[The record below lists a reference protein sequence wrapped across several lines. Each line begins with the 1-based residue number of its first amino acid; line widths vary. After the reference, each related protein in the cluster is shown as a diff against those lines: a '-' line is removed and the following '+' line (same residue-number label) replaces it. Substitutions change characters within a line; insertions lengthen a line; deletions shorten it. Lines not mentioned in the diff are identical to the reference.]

1 MRLHKTVGAIRMH
14 ALIGAVFVVAC
25 GEPAQEPANTST
37 AQASMTSAPSVT
49 ATEIEDLGVRNGT
62 ILADNLLAAGQ
73 VTELQFEELVD
84 MGYTNFISLRPTS
97 ENGAGWEETHV
108 VDDDVMFTRIPVAGA
123 GGLTRENVM
132 ALNEILEEAEASSEN
147 TVLYCAS
154 SNRVGGLLA
163 LKAYWLDGIAPDDAL
178 EIGRQAGL
186 TGLESAVQELL
197 SQPR

>member
-1 MRLHKTVGAIRMH
+1 MRLHKPVRAIRLP

-37 AQASMTSAPSVT
+37 GQASMTSAPSVT
-49 ATEIEDLGVRNGT
+49 ATEIQDLGVRNGT
-62 ILADNLLAAGQ
+62 ILTDNLLAAGQ
-73 VTELQFEELVD
+73 VTESQFEELVD

-97 ENGAGWEETHV
+97 ENGAGWEEAHV
-108 VDDDVMFTRIPVAGA
+108 VDDDVTFTRIPVAGA

-132 ALNEILEEAEASSEN
+132 ALNEILEEASSEN

-163 LKAYWLDGIAPDDAL
+163 LKAYWLDGVEPDDAL

>member
-37 AQASMTSAPSVT
+37 GQASMTSAPSVT
-49 ATEIEDLGVRNGT
+49 ATEIQDLGVRNGT
-62 ILADNLLAAGQ
+62 ILTDNLLAAGQ
-73 VTELQFEELVD
+73 VTESQFEELVD

-97 ENGAGWEETHV
+97 ENGAGWEEAHV
-108 VDDDVMFTRIPVAGA
+108 VDDDVTFTRIPVAGA

-132 ALNEILEEAEASSEN
+132 ALNEILEEASSEN

-163 LKAYWLDGIAPDDAL
+163 LKAYWLDGVEPDDAL

>member
-1 MRLHKTVGAIRMH
+1 MRIQQPFCTIRVL
-14 ALIGAVFVVAC
+14 ALIGAVFIAAC
-25 GEPAQEPANTST
+25 GGPAQESVNTST
-37 AQASMTSAPSVT
+37 GQASMTSGPSVT
-49 ATEIEDLGVRNGT
+49 TAEIQDLGVRNGT
-62 ILADNLLAAGQ
+62 IVADNLLAAGQ

-97 ENGAGWEETHV
+97 ENGAGWEEGHV
-108 VDDDVMFTRIPVAGA
+108 VDDDVTFTRIPVAGA

-132 ALNEILEEAEASSEN
+132 ALNEILEEASSEN

-163 LKAYWLDGIAPDDAL
+163 LKAYWLDGVEPDDAL

>member
-1 MRLHKTVGAIRMH
+1 M
-14 ALIGAVFVVAC
+14 
-25 GEPAQEPANTST
+25 
-37 AQASMTSAPSVT
+37 
-49 ATEIEDLGVRNGT
+49 
-62 ILADNLLAAGQ
+62 
-73 VTELQFEELVD
+73 
-84 MGYTNFISLRPTS
+84 
-97 ENGAGWEETHV
+97 
-108 VDDDVMFTRIPVAGA
+108 AGA

-132 ALNEILEEAEASSEN
+132 VLSEILEEASSEN

-163 LKAYWLDGIAPDDAL
+163 LKAYWLDGVEPDAAL

>member
-1 MRLHKTVGAIRMH
+1 MRLHKPVRAIRLP

-37 AQASMTSAPSVT
+37 GQASMTSAPSVT
-49 ATEIEDLGVRNGT
+49 ATEIQDLGVRNGT
-62 ILADNLLAAGQ
+62 ILTDNLLAAGQ
-73 VTELQFEELVD
+73 VTEVQFEELVD

-97 ENGAGWEETHV
+97 ENGAGWEEAHV
-108 VDDDVMFTRIPVAGA
+108 VDDDVTFTRIPVAGA

-132 ALNEILEEAEASSEN
+132 ALNEILEEASSEN

-163 LKAYWLDGIAPDDAL
+163 LKAYWLDGVEPDDAL

>member
-1 MRLHKTVGAIRMH
+1 MRLHKPVRAIRLP

-37 AQASMTSAPSVT
+37 GQASMTSSPSVT
-49 ATEIEDLGVRNGT
+49 ATEIQDLGVRNGT
-62 ILADNLLAAGQ
+62 ILTDNLLAAGQ
-73 VTELQFEELVD
+73 VTEVQFEELVD

-97 ENGAGWEETHV
+97 ENGAGWEEAHV
-108 VDDDVMFTRIPVAGA
+108 VDDDVTFTRIPVAGA

-132 ALNEILEEAEASSEN
+132 ALNEILEEASSEN

-163 LKAYWLDGIAPDDAL
+163 LKAYWLDGVEPDDAL

>member
-1 MRLHKTVGAIRMH
+1 
-14 ALIGAVFVVAC
+14 
-25 GEPAQEPANTST
+25 
-37 AQASMTSAPSVT
+37 MTSAPSVT
-49 ATEIEDLGVRNGT
+49 ATEIQDLGVRNGT
-62 ILADNLLAAGQ
+62 ILTDNLLAAGQ
-73 VTELQFEELVD
+73 VTESQFEELVD

-97 ENGAGWEETHV
+97 ENGAGWEEAHV
-108 VDDDVMFTRIPVAGA
+108 VDDDVTFTRIPVAGA

-132 ALNEILEEAEASSEN
+132 ALNEILEEASSEN

-163 LKAYWLDGIAPDDAL
+163 LKAYWLDGVEPDDAL

>member
-1 MRLHKTVGAIRMH
+1 MRLHKPVRAIRLP

-37 AQASMTSAPSVT
+37 GQASMTSAPSVA
-49 ATEIEDLGVRNGT
+49 ATEIQDLGVRNGT
-62 ILADNLLAAGQ
+62 ILTDNLLAAGQ
-73 VTELQFEELVD
+73 VTEVQFEELVD

-97 ENGAGWEETHV
+97 ENGAGWEEAHV
-108 VDDDVMFTRIPVAGA
+108 VDDDVTFTRIPVAGA

-132 ALNEILEEAEASSEN
+132 ALNEILEEASSEN

-163 LKAYWLDGIAPDDAL
+163 LKAYWLDGVEPDDAL

>member
-1 MRLHKTVGAIRMH
+1 MRLHKPVRAIRLP
-14 ALIGAVFVVAC
+14 ALIGAVFVMAC

-37 AQASMTSAPSVT
+37 GQASMTSAPSVT
-49 ATEIEDLGVRNGT
+49 ATEIQDLGVRNGT
-62 ILADNLLAAGQ
+62 ILTDNLLAAGQ
-73 VTELQFEELVD
+73 VTESQFEELVD
-84 MGYTNFISLRPTS
+84 MGYTNFISLRPIS
-97 ENGAGWEETHV
+97 ENGAGWEEAHV
-108 VDDDVMFTRIPVAGA
+108 VDDDVTFTRIPVAGA

-132 ALNEILEEAEASSEN
+132 VLSEILEEASSEN

-163 LKAYWLDGIAPDDAL
+163 LKAYWLDGVEPDDAL